1 MRFLVLCALIPA
13 AAVFLPAS
21 QPAVVSG
28 DYVEARSNHIYGCY
42 CEWSGEAI
50 TSGREVILG
59 WDIKAG
65 EYLGVPLAGVKAVA
79 VVVGEA
85 SLSAGPASRSSVV
98 FLDSAASEE
107 QHQAALALLREQY
120 GDFLSDIR
128 RVHREP
134 VSFHRE
140 PDAAGLAVGEVVNVA
155 MRRSRLPDDAMKGAT
170 HWYDPFFPLPDYTMG
185 TTLFNSYQ
193 GRDFDRR
200 WDLTEPAITGYYGR
214 FSVPSR

>member
-1 MRFLVLCALIPA
+1 MRYLIFCALIPA
-13 AAVFLPAS
+13 VSAFAAS
-21 QPAVVSG
+21 QPSAISG
-28 DYVEARSNHIYGCY
+28 DYVEVRSNHVYGCY

-59 WDIKAG
+59 WDIHEG
-65 EYLGVPLAGVKAVA
+65 GFQGIPLAGVKAVA

-85 SLSAGPASRSSVV
+85 SLSAGPGRRSSVL
-98 FLDSAASEE
+98 FLDSAAREE
-107 QHQAALALLREQY
+107 QHQAALALLRERY
-120 GDFLSDIR
+120 GEFLGDIR
-128 RVHREP
+128 KVHKMP

-140 PDAAGLAVGEVVNVA
+140 EDAAGFAVGEEVNVA
-155 MRRSRLPDDAMKGAT
+155 MRRSRLPEDAMKGAT
-170 HWYDPFFPLPDYTMG
+170 HWYDPFFPLAEFTMG

-214 FSVPSR
+214 FSLPSR